1 MKYYLI
7 PITGLRYEDQDK
19 VMQIFL
25 KNIHPFIYQK
35 YQKNYQINELIL
47 KELDKNNLPTHF
59 LFQGKKLKKKNKV
72 KEIITDF
79 EFTFPYFYL
88 LNKQVSKLE
97 ALHYLTNLKPKQ
109 ILSIINS
116 LYQYV
121 YNDETKVKKIIPF
134 PKQNNF
140 RNS

>member
-1 MKYYLI
+1 MSVF
-7 PITGLRYEDQDK
+7 D
-19 VMQIFL
+19 
-25 KNIHPFIYQK
+25 
-35 YQKNYQINELIL
+35 
-47 KELDKNNLPTHF
+47 
-59 LFQGKKLKKKNKV
+59 KV

-121 YNDETKVKKIIPF
+121 YNEETKVKKIIPF

>member
-7 PITGLRYEDQDK
+7 PITELRYEDQDK

-47 KELDKNNLPTHF
+47 KELDKNNLPMHF